1 MSYYGN
7 STQYSINNN
16 TSIVPQNNQLIYY
29 PINYIYP
36 NITSQ
41 SMILNQNNPLNL
53 LSSNNNINK
62 SINSISASDRK
73 NGSNL
78 NKSKISLS
86 SSGILKKSK
95 RDKKYNRVLKN
106 GKKLKNIDLNRDY
119 EEEPENEDDLSSIN
133 SSTNLFKN
141 KLSLQN
147 NSLNNNEPEKS
158 ILNRKLKNSNSNG
171 NNAINNQQ
179 QNSIIKSLKNNNL
192 DEKSHASSHK
202 SNNINNSIKEPLI
215 NKAKTQILVP
225 NQQNLN
231 ILNTTNN
238 TPMIIE
244 NGPVENQIYNF
255 DLGGMQEISQSIIF
269 QDENDNNSIPNLG
282 EYMQNET
289 FPQPFY
295 QGEINLNNIINPNQ
309 QSKGFKCCSQLTKA
323 GLDGN
328 GQEKTDQD
336 TPMLYLSVADIE
348 GFNIF
353 GVLDGHGNYGHFVSQ
368 FCRDYFMN
376 KMKEYA
382 ESIMYI
388 TQSISA
394 EDVYLNLKQNNY
406 SYIVELF
413 MNIDDE
419 LSAQSDIFDCNM
431 SGTTCNLIFQFN
443 NHLVCFNVGDSRSI
457 LIEESSDNTNQII
470 RALSID
476 HKPDIPEELMRIKE
490 NGGMVDQIQD
500 LYGNKLGPNR
510 VFKEGCVYPGLAMS
524 RSLGDFQAKECGVI
538 PTPEIIEYE
547 INLNTKYFVVCS
559 DGVWEFLT
567 NENVRDIGNKYYYNN
582 NDVVGFCNEL
592 VNIAVNVWGEREK
605 ARDDITAVAVFF

>member
-7 STQYSINNN
+7 STQYSINNK

-158 ILNRKLKNSNSNG
+158 ILNSQLKNSNSNG

-231 ILNTTNN
+231 ILNTNN

-295 QGEINLNNIINPNQ
+295 QDEINLNNIINPNQ

-605 ARDDITAVAVFF
+605 ARDDITVVAVFF

>member
-147 NSLNNNEPEKS
+147 NSLNKNEPEKS
-158 ILNRKLKNSNSNG
+158 ILNSKLKNSNSNG

-179 QNSIIKSLKNNNL
+179 HNSIIKSLKNNNL

-231 ILNTTNN
+231 ILNTNN

-269 QDENDNNSIPNLG
+269 QDENDNNPIPNLG

-295 QGEINLNNIINPNQ
+295 QDEINLNNIINPNQ

-443 NHLVCFNVGDSRSI
+443 THLVCFNVGDSRSI

-547 INLNTKYFVVCS
+547 INPNTKYFVVCS

-592 VNIAVNVWGEREK
+592 VNIAVNVWGEIEK

>member
-7 STQYSINNN
+7 STQYSINNK

-158 ILNRKLKNSNSNG
+158 ILNSKLKNSNSNG

-231 ILNTTNN
+231 ILNTNN
-238 TPMIIE
+238 IPMIIE

-269 QDENDNNSIPNLG
+269 QDENDNNPIPNLG

-295 QGEINLNNIINPNQ
+295 QDEINLNNIINPNQ
-309 QSKGFKCCSQLTKA
+309 QSQGFKCCSQLTKA

-443 NHLVCFNVGDSRSI
+443 THLVCFNVGDSRSI

-476 HKPDIPEELMRIKE
+476 HKPDLPEELMRIKE

-547 INLNTKYFVVCS
+547 INPNTKYFVVCS

-605 ARDDITAVAVFF
+605 ARDDITVVAVFF

>member
-7 STQYSINNN
+7 STQYSINNK

-158 ILNRKLKNSNSNG
+158 ILNSQLKNSNSNG

-231 ILNTTNN
+231 ILNTNN

-269 QDENDNNSIPNLG
+269 QDENDNNPIPNLG

-295 QGEINLNNIINPNQ
+295 QDEINLNNIINPNQ

-413 MNIDDE
+413 MNIDNE

-443 NHLVCFNVGDSRSI
+443 THLVCFNVGDSRSI

-476 HKPDIPEELMRIKE
+476 HKPDLPEELMRIKE

-605 ARDDITAVAVFF
+605 ARDDITVVAVFF

>member
-7 STQYSINNN
+7 STQYSINNK

-158 ILNRKLKNSNSNG
+158 ILNSQLKNSNSNG

-231 ILNTTNN
+231 ILNTNN

-269 QDENDNNSIPNLG
+269 QDENDNNPIPNLG

-295 QGEINLNNIINPNQ
+295 QDEINLNNIINPNQ

-605 ARDDITAVAVFF
+605 ARDDITVVAVFF

>member
-7 STQYSINNN
+7 STKYSLNNN

-158 ILNRKLKNSNSNG
+158 ILNSKLKNSNSNG

-231 ILNTTNN
+231 ILNTNN

-269 QDENDNNSIPNLG
+269 QDENDNNPIPNLG

-295 QGEINLNNIINPNQ
+295 QDEINLNNIINPNQ

-443 NHLVCFNVGDSRSI
+443 THLVCFNVGDSRSI

-476 HKPDIPEELMRIKE
+476 HKPDLPEELMRIKE

-547 INLNTKYFVVCS
+547 INPNTKYFVVCS

>member
-7 STQYSINNN
+7 STKYSLNNN

-158 ILNRKLKNSNSNG
+158 ILNSKLKNSNSNG

-231 ILNTTNN
+231 ILNTNN

-269 QDENDNNSIPNLG
+269 QDENDNNPIPNLG

-295 QGEINLNNIINPNQ
+295 QDEINLNNIINPNQ

-413 MNIDDE
+413 MNIDNE

-443 NHLVCFNVGDSRSI
+443 THLVCFNVGDSRSI

-476 HKPDIPEELMRIKE
+476 HKPDLPEELMRIKE

>member
-1 MSYYGN
+1 MSYYRN
-7 STQYSINNN
+7 STQYSLNNN

-158 ILNRKLKNSNSNG
+158 ILNSKLKNSNSNG

-179 QNSIIKSLKNNNL
+179 HNSIIKSLKNNNL

-231 ILNTTNN
+231 ILNTNN

-269 QDENDNNSIPNLG
+269 QDENDNNPIPNLG

-295 QGEINLNNIINPNQ
+295 QDEINLNNIINPNQ

-413 MNIDDE
+413 MNIDNE

-443 NHLVCFNVGDSRSI
+443 THLVCFNVGDSRSI

-476 HKPDIPEELMRIKE
+476 HKPDLPEELMRIKE

-605 ARDDITAVAVFF
+605 ARDDITVVAVFF

>member
-158 ILNRKLKNSNSNG
+158 ILNSKLKNSNSNG

-179 QNSIIKSLKNNNL
+179 HNSIIKSLKNNNL

-231 ILNTTNN
+231 ILNTNN

-269 QDENDNNSIPNLG
+269 QDENDNNPIPNLG

-295 QGEINLNNIINPNQ
+295 QDEINLNNIINPNQ
-309 QSKGFKCCSQLTKA
+309 QSQGFKCCSQLTKA

-394 EDVYLNLKQNNY
+394 EDVYFNLKQNNY

-413 MNIDDE
+413 MNIDNE

-443 NHLVCFNVGDSRSI
+443 THLVCFNVGDSRSI

-476 HKPDIPEELMRIKE
+476 HKPDLPEELMRIKE

-547 INLNTKYFVVCS
+547 INPNTKYFVVCS

>member
-7 STQYSINNN
+7 STQYSINNK

-158 ILNRKLKNSNSNG
+158 ILNSKLKNSNSNG

-231 ILNTTNN
+231 ILNANN

-295 QGEINLNNIINPNQ
+295 QDEINLNNIINPNQ

-413 MNIDDE
+413 MNIDGE

-605 ARDDITAVAVFF
+605 ARDDITVVAVFF

>member
-1 MSYYGN
+1 M
-7 STQYSINNN
+7 
-16 TSIVPQNNQLIYY
+16 
-29 PINYIYP
+29 
-36 NITSQ
+36 TSQ
-41 SMILNQNNPLNL
+41 SVILNKSNPSNL
-53 LSSNNNINK
+53 LNSNNNNNK
-62 SINSISASDRK
+62 SFNTISANDKRNLLDDKK

-78 NKSKISLS
+78 DKSKFNLS
-86 SSGILKKSK
+86 SSGILKISK

-106 GKKLKNIDLNRDY
+106 GKKLRNIDLNRDY
-119 EEEPENEDDLSSIN
+119 EEEPEKEDDLSSIN

-141 KLSLQN
+141 KLALQK
-147 NSLNNNEPEKS
+147 NSLNKNEPKKS
-158 ILNRKLKNSNSNG
+158 ILNSKPKNSNINE
-171 NNAINNQQ
+171 NNAFNNK
-179 QNSIIKSLKNNNL
+179 QNSIIKSLKNNNNL
-192 DEKSHASSHK
+192 DEKSNASSHR
-202 SNNINNSIKEPLI
+202 SNNINNSIKEPVI
-215 NKAKTQILVP
+215 NKAKTQFLVSK
-225 NQQNLN
+225 QENLN
-231 ILNTTNN
+231 LLSTKNK
-238 TPMIIE
+238 PLIIE
-244 NGPVENQIYNF
+244 NRPVENEIFNI
-255 DLGGMQEISQSIIF
+255 DLGETPEISQNIIF
-269 QDENDNNSIPNLG
+269 QDENDNIPITNLG

-295 QGEINLNNIINPNQ
+295 QDEINLNNIINPNQ

-413 MNIDDE
+413 MNIDGE

-605 ARDDITAVAVFF
+605 ARDDITVVAVFF

>member
-158 ILNRKLKNSNSNG
+158 ILNSQLKNSNSNG

-231 ILNTTNN
+231 ILNTNN

-269 QDENDNNSIPNLG
+269 QDENDNNPIPNLG

-295 QGEINLNNIINPNQ
+295 QDEINLNNIINPNQ

-368 FCRDYFMN
+368 FCRDYFMD

-413 MNIDDE
+413 MNIDNE

-443 NHLVCFNVGDSRSI
+443 THLVCFNVGDSRSI

-476 HKPDIPEELMRIKE
+476 HKPDLPEELMRIKE

-547 INLNTKYFVVCS
+547 INPNTKYFVVCS

-605 ARDDITAVAVFF
+605 ARDDITVVAVFF

>member
-7 STQYSINNN
+7 STQYSLNNN

-158 ILNRKLKNSNSNG
+158 ILNSQLKNSNSNG

-231 ILNTTNN
+231 ILNTNN

-269 QDENDNNSIPNLG
+269 QDENDNNPIPNLG

-295 QGEINLNNIINPNQ
+295 QDEINLNNIINPNQ

-413 MNIDDE
+413 MNIDNE

-443 NHLVCFNVGDSRSI
+443 THLVCFNVGDSRSI

-476 HKPDIPEELMRIKE
+476 HKPDLPEELMRIKE

-605 ARDDITAVAVFF
+605 ARDDITVVAVFF

>member
-158 ILNRKLKNSNSNG
+158 ILNSQLKNSNSNG

-231 ILNTTNN
+231 ILNTNN

-269 QDENDNNSIPNLG
+269 QDENDNNPIPNLG

-295 QGEINLNNIINPNQ
+295 QDEINLNNIINPNQ

-413 MNIDDE
+413 MNIDNE

-547 INLNTKYFVVCS
+547 INPNTKYFVVCS

>member
-7 STQYSINNN
+7 STQYSINNK

-158 ILNRKLKNSNSNG
+158 ILNSQLKNSNSNG

-231 ILNTTNN
+231 ILNTNN

-269 QDENDNNSIPNLG
+269 QDENDNNPIPNLG

-295 QGEINLNNIINPNQ
+295 QDEINLNNIINPNQ

-413 MNIDDE
+413 MNIDNE

-443 NHLVCFNVGDSRSI
+443 THLVCFNVGDSRSI

-476 HKPDIPEELMRIKE
+476 HKPDLPEELMRIKE

-547 INLNTKYFVVCS
+547 INPNTKYFVVCS

>member
-158 ILNRKLKNSNSNG
+158 ILNSKLKNSNSNG

-231 ILNTTNN
+231 ILNTNN

-269 QDENDNNSIPNLG
+269 QDENDNNPIPNLG

-295 QGEINLNNIINPNQ
+295 QDEINLNNIINPNQ

-413 MNIDDE
+413 MNIDNE

-443 NHLVCFNVGDSRSI
+443 THLVCFNVGDSRSI

-547 INLNTKYFVVCS
+547 INPNTKYFVVCS

>member
-158 ILNRKLKNSNSNG
+158 ILNSKLKNSNSNG

-231 ILNTTNN
+231 ILNTNN

-269 QDENDNNSIPNLG
+269 QDENDNNPIPNLG

-295 QGEINLNNIINPNQ
+295 QDEINLNNIINPNQ
-309 QSKGFKCCSQLTKA
+309 QSQGFKCCSQLTKA

-413 MNIDDE
+413 MNIDNE

-443 NHLVCFNVGDSRSI
+443 THLVCFNVGDSRSI

-476 HKPDIPEELMRIKE
+476 HKPDLPEELMRIKE

-547 INLNTKYFVVCS
+547 INPNTKYFVVCS

>member
-158 ILNRKLKNSNSNG
+158 ILNSKLKNSNSNG

-179 QNSIIKSLKNNNL
+179 HNSIIKSLKNNNL

-231 ILNTTNN
+231 ILNTNN

-269 QDENDNNSIPNLG
+269 QDENDNNPIPNLG

-295 QGEINLNNIINPNQ
+295 QDEINLNNIINPNQ

-394 EDVYLNLKQNNY
+394 EDVYFNLKQNNY

-413 MNIDDE
+413 MNIDNE

-443 NHLVCFNVGDSRSI
+443 THLVCFNVGDSRSI

-476 HKPDIPEELMRIKE
+476 HKPDLPEELMRIKE

-547 INLNTKYFVVCS
+547 INPNTKYFVVCS

-605 ARDDITAVAVFF
+605 ARDDITVVAVFF

>member
-7 STQYSINNN
+7 STQYSINNK

-158 ILNRKLKNSNSNG
+158 ILNSKLKNSNSNG

-231 ILNTTNN
+231 ILNTNN

-269 QDENDNNSIPNLG
+269 QDENDNNPIPNLG

-295 QGEINLNNIINPNQ
+295 QDEINLNNIINPNQ

-443 NHLVCFNVGDSRSI
+443 THLVCFNVGDSRSI

-605 ARDDITAVAVFF
+605 ARDDITVVAVFF

>member
-7 STQYSINNN
+7 STHYSLNNN

-158 ILNRKLKNSNSNG
+158 ILNSQLKNSNSNG

-231 ILNTTNN
+231 ILNTNN

-295 QGEINLNNIINPNQ
+295 QDEINLNNIINPNQ

-368 FCRDYFMN
+368 FCRDYFMD

-413 MNIDDE
+413 MNIDNE

-443 NHLVCFNVGDSRSI
+443 THLVCFNVGDSRSI

-476 HKPDIPEELMRIKE
+476 HKPDLPEELMRIKE

-547 INLNTKYFVVCS
+547 INPNTKYFVVCS

-605 ARDDITAVAVFF
+605 ARDDITVVAVFF

>member
-158 ILNRKLKNSNSNG
+158 ILNSQLKNSNSNG

-231 ILNTTNN
+231 ILNTNN

-269 QDENDNNSIPNLG
+269 QDENDNNPIPNLG

-295 QGEINLNNIINPNQ
+295 QDEINLNNIINPNQ

-413 MNIDDE
+413 MNIDNE

-443 NHLVCFNVGDSRSI
+443 THLVCFNVGDSRSI

-547 INLNTKYFVVCS
+547 INPNTKYFVVCS

>member
-7 STQYSINNN
+7 STQYSLNNN

-158 ILNRKLKNSNSNG
+158 ILNSKLKNSNSNG

-179 QNSIIKSLKNNNL
+179 HNSIIKSLKNNNL

-231 ILNTTNN
+231 ILNTNN

-269 QDENDNNSIPNLG
+269 QDENDNNPIPNLG

-476 HKPDIPEELMRIKE
+476 HKPDLPEELMRIKE

-547 INLNTKYFVVCS
+547 INPNTKYFVVCS

>member
-7 STQYSINNN
+7 STQYSLNNN

-158 ILNRKLKNSNSNG
+158 ILNSQLKNSNSNG

-231 ILNTTNN
+231 ILNTNN

-269 QDENDNNSIPNLG
+269 QDENDNNPIPNLG

-295 QGEINLNNIINPNQ
+295 QDEINLNNIINPNQ

-443 NHLVCFNVGDSRSI
+443 THLVCFNVGDSRSI

-547 INLNTKYFVVCS
+547 INPNTKYFVVCS

-605 ARDDITAVAVFF
+605 ARDDITVVAVFF

>member
-7 STQYSINNN
+7 STQYSINNK

-158 ILNRKLKNSNSNG
+158 ILNSQLKNSNSNG

-231 ILNTTNN
+231 ILNTNN

-269 QDENDNNSIPNLG
+269 QDENDNNPIPNLG

-295 QGEINLNNIINPNQ
+295 QDEINLNNIINPNQ
-309 QSKGFKCCSQLTKA
+309 QSQGFKCCSQLTKA

-413 MNIDDE
+413 MNIDNE

-443 NHLVCFNVGDSRSI
+443 THLVCFNVGDSRSI

-476 HKPDIPEELMRIKE
+476 HKPDLPEELMRIKE

-547 INLNTKYFVVCS
+547 INPNTKYFVVCS

-605 ARDDITAVAVFF
+605 ARDDITVVAVFF

>member
-147 NSLNNNEPEKS
+147 NSLNKNEPEKS
-158 ILNRKLKNSNSNG
+158 ILNSKLKNSNSNG

-179 QNSIIKSLKNNNL
+179 HNSIIKSLKNNNL

-231 ILNTTNN
+231 ILNTNN

-269 QDENDNNSIPNLG
+269 QDENDNNPIPNLG

-295 QGEINLNNIINPNQ
+295 QDEINLNNIINPNQ

-413 MNIDDE
+413 MNIDGE

>member
-7 STQYSINNN
+7 STQYSINNK

-158 ILNRKLKNSNSNG
+158 ILNSKLKNSNSNG

-231 ILNTTNN
+231 ILNTNN

-269 QDENDNNSIPNLG
+269 QDENDNNPIPNLG

-295 QGEINLNNIINPNQ
+295 QDEINLNNIINPNQ

-413 MNIDDE
+413 MNIDNE

-476 HKPDIPEELMRIKE
+476 HKPDLPEELMRIKE

-547 INLNTKYFVVCS
+547 INPNTKYFVVCS

>member
-158 ILNRKLKNSNSNG
+158 ILNSKLKNSNSNG

-231 ILNTTNN
+231 VLNTNN

-269 QDENDNNSIPNLG
+269 QDENDNNPIPNLG

-295 QGEINLNNIINPNQ
+295 QDEINLNNIINPNQ

>member
-158 ILNRKLKNSNSNG
+158 ILNSKLKNSNSNG

-231 ILNTTNN
+231 ILNTNN

-269 QDENDNNSIPNLG
+269 QDENDNNPIPNLG

-295 QGEINLNNIINPNQ
+295 QDEINLNNIINPNQ

-368 FCRDYFMN
+368 FCRDYFMD

-413 MNIDDE
+413 MNIDNE

-443 NHLVCFNVGDSRSI
+443 THLVCFNVGDSRSI

-476 HKPDIPEELMRIKE
+476 HKPDLPEELMRIKE

-605 ARDDITAVAVFF
+605 ARDDITVVAVFF

>member
-7 STQYSINNN
+7 STQYSLNNN

-158 ILNRKLKNSNSNG
+158 ILNSKLKNSNSNG

-231 ILNTTNN
+231 ILNTNN

-269 QDENDNNSIPNLG
+269 QDENDNNPIPNLG

-443 NHLVCFNVGDSRSI
+443 THLVCFNVGDSRSI

-476 HKPDIPEELMRIKE
+476 HKPDLPEELMRIKE

-547 INLNTKYFVVCS
+547 INPNTKYFVVCS

>member
-7 STQYSINNN
+7 STQYSINNK

-158 ILNRKLKNSNSNG
+158 ILNSQLKNSNSNG

-231 ILNTTNN
+231 ILNTNN

-269 QDENDNNSIPNLG
+269 QDENDNNPIPNLG

-295 QGEINLNNIINPNQ
+295 QDEINLNNIINPNQ

-443 NHLVCFNVGDSRSI
+443 THLVCFNVGDSRSI

-476 HKPDIPEELMRIKE
+476 HKPDLPEELMRIKE

-605 ARDDITAVAVFF
+605 ARDDITVVAVFF

>member
-7 STQYSINNN
+7 STKYSLNNN

-147 NSLNNNEPEKS
+147 NSLNKNEPEKS
-158 ILNRKLKNSNSNG
+158 ILNSKLKNSNSNG

-179 QNSIIKSLKNNNL
+179 HSSIIKSLKNNNL

-231 ILNTTNN
+231 ILNTNN

-295 QGEINLNNIINPNQ
+295 QDEINLNNIINPNQ

>member
-7 STQYSINNN
+7 STKYSLNNN

-158 ILNRKLKNSNSNG
+158 ILNSKLKNSNSNG

-179 QNSIIKSLKNNNL
+179 HNSIIKSLKNNNL

-231 ILNTTNN
+231 ILNTNN

-269 QDENDNNSIPNLG
+269 QDENDNNPIPNLG

-295 QGEINLNNIINPNQ
+295 QDEINLNNIINPNQ

-413 MNIDDE
+413 MNIDNE

-443 NHLVCFNVGDSRSI
+443 THLVCFNVGDSRSI

-547 INLNTKYFVVCS
+547 INPNTKYFVVCS

>member
-7 STQYSINNN
+7 STQYSLNNN

-158 ILNRKLKNSNSNG
+158 ILNSQLKNSNSNG

-231 ILNTTNN
+231 ILNTNN

-244 NGPVENQIYNF
+244 NGPIENQIYNF

-269 QDENDNNSIPNLG
+269 QDENDNNPIPNLG

-295 QGEINLNNIINPNQ
+295 QDEINLNNIINPNQ

-394 EDVYLNLKQNNY
+394 EDVYFNLKQNNY

-413 MNIDDE
+413 MNIDNE

-443 NHLVCFNVGDSRSI
+443 THLVCFNVGDSRSI

-476 HKPDIPEELMRIKE
+476 HKPDLPEELMRIKE
-490 NGGMVDQIQD
+490 NGGVVDQIQD

-547 INLNTKYFVVCS
+547 INPNTKYFVVCS

-605 ARDDITAVAVFF
+605 ARDDITVVAVFF

>member
-158 ILNRKLKNSNSNG
+158 ILNSKLKNSNSNG

-231 ILNTTNN
+231 ILNTNN

-269 QDENDNNSIPNLG
+269 QDENDNNPIPNLG

-295 QGEINLNNIINPNQ
+295 QDEINLNNIINPNQ

-443 NHLVCFNVGDSRSI
+443 THLVCFNVGDSRSI

-476 HKPDIPEELMRIKE
+476 HKPDLPEELMRIKE

-547 INLNTKYFVVCS
+547 INPNTKYFVVCS

-605 ARDDITAVAVFF
+605 ARDDITVVAVFF

>member
-7 STQYSINNN
+7 STQYSLNNN
-16 TSIVPQNNQLIYY
+16 TSIVPKNNQLIYY

-62 SINSISASDRK
+62 SINSISAIDRK

-158 ILNRKLKNSNSNG
+158 ILNSKLKNSNSNG

-231 ILNTTNN
+231 ILNTNN

-269 QDENDNNSIPNLG
+269 QDENDNNPIPNLG

-295 QGEINLNNIINPNQ
+295 QDEINLNNIINPNQ

-413 MNIDDE
+413 MNIDNE

-443 NHLVCFNVGDSRSI
+443 THLVCFNVGDSRSI

-476 HKPDIPEELMRIKE
+476 HKPDLPEELMRIKE

-547 INLNTKYFVVCS
+547 INPNTKYFVVCS

-605 ARDDITAVAVFF
+605 ARDDITVVAVFF

>member
-158 ILNRKLKNSNSNG
+158 ILNSKLKNSNSNG

-179 QNSIIKSLKNNNL
+179 HNSIIKSLKNNNL

-231 ILNTTNN
+231 ILNTNN

-269 QDENDNNSIPNLG
+269 QDENDNNPIPNLG

-295 QGEINLNNIINPNQ
+295 QDEINLNNIINPNQ

-443 NHLVCFNVGDSRSI
+443 THLVCFNVGDSRSI

-476 HKPDIPEELMRIKE
+476 HKPDLPEELMRIKE

-605 ARDDITAVAVFF
+605 ARDDITVVAVFF

>member
-1 MSYYGN
+1 MSYYRN
-7 STQYSINNN
+7 STQYSLNNN

-158 ILNRKLKNSNSNG
+158 ILNSKLKNSNSNG

-231 ILNTTNN
+231 ILNTNN

-295 QGEINLNNIINPNQ
+295 QDEINLNNIINPNQ

-413 MNIDDE
+413 MNIDGE

-605 ARDDITAVAVFF
+605 ARDDITVVAVFF

>member
-7 STQYSINNN
+7 STQYSINNK

-158 ILNRKLKNSNSNG
+158 ILNSKLKNSNSNG

-179 QNSIIKSLKNNNL
+179 QYSIIKSLKNNNL

-231 ILNTTNN
+231 ILNTNN

-269 QDENDNNSIPNLG
+269 QDENDNNPIPNLG

-295 QGEINLNNIINPNQ
+295 QDEINLNNIINPNQ

-413 MNIDDE
+413 MNIDNE

-443 NHLVCFNVGDSRSI
+443 THLVCFNVGDSRSI

-476 HKPDIPEELMRIKE
+476 HKPDLPEELMRIKE

-547 INLNTKYFVVCS
+547 INPNTKYFVVCS

-605 ARDDITAVAVFF
+605 ARDDITVVAVFF

>member
-158 ILNRKLKNSNSNG
+158 ILNSKLKNSNSNG

-215 NKAKTQILVP
+215 NKANTQILVP

-231 ILNTTNN
+231 IYNTNN

-269 QDENDNNSIPNLG
+269 QDENDNNPIPNLG

>member
-7 STQYSINNN
+7 STQYSLNNN

-158 ILNRKLKNSNSNG
+158 ILNSKLKNSNSNG

-179 QNSIIKSLKNNNL
+179 HNSIIKSLKNNNL

-231 ILNTTNN
+231 ILNTNN

-269 QDENDNNSIPNLG
+269 QDENDNNPIPNLG

-295 QGEINLNNIINPNQ
+295 QDEINLNNIINPNQ

-413 MNIDDE
+413 MNIDNE

-443 NHLVCFNVGDSRSI
+443 THLVCFNVGDSRSI

-476 HKPDIPEELMRIKE
+476 HKPDLPEELMRIKE

-547 INLNTKYFVVCS
+547 INPNTKYFVVCS

-605 ARDDITAVAVFF
+605 ARDDITVVAVFF